1 MFLNKISVVNFKS
14 FESFEAIFDSKI
26 VCFTGKNGVGK
37 TNLIDA
43 IYHLSYA
50 KSYFN
55 SFDTQNIR
63 WNEGFYV
70 IQANLFF
77 DGNDQFIYLGFKRGD
92 KKVLKRNQKEYPRLS
107 DHVGLIPMVVVT
119 PSDSVL
125 INGGSEERRR
135 FMDLIISQFNPQYL
149 QALISYNHILSQR
162 NTYLKECS
170 EKFND
175 VLIQVW
181 DSQLCEFGNLIFRER
196 NLFIETFFPIF
207 LNNYKFIAQSDEQ
220 IGLNYLSQLKET
232 ALDQLLWTNRNRDKQ
247 AQYTTA
253 GIHKDELE
261 FLIWNH
267 SLKRNGSQ
275 GQQKTFLLALKL
287 AQFFYIHQK
296 RGVKPLLLLDDIFD
310 KLDPLRVK
318 QMMALIAKNSF
329 GQIFITDTDQFRVK
343 DILNKISVDFQVI
356 EINEP

>member
-1 MFLNKISVVNFKS
+1 MFLKKLSVVNFKS
-14 FESFEAIFDSKI
+14 FESFESVFDSKI

-55 SFDTQNIR
+55 SIDTQNIR
-63 WNEGFYV
+63 WDEGFYV
-70 IQANLFF
+70 IQANLLL
-77 DGNDQFIYLGFKRGD
+77 DGNEQFIYLGFKRGG
-92 KKVLKRNQKEYPRLS
+92 KKVLKRNQKEYTRLS

-119 PSDSVL
+119 PNDNVL
-125 INGGSEERRR
+125 VNGGSEERRR
-135 FMDLIISQFNPQYL
+135 FMDLIISQFNPEYL
-149 QALISYNHILSQR
+149 QALISYNHILLQR
-162 NTYLKECS
+162 NTYLKEYN
-170 EKFND
+170 ENYND
-175 VLIQVW
+175 ELIEVW

-196 NLFIETFFPIF
+196 NLFIEAFLPIF

-220 IGLNYLSQLKET
+220 IGLRYLSQLNET
-232 ALDQLLWTNRNRDKQ
+232 VFDQLLKNNNSRDKQ
-247 AQYTTA
+247 AQFTTA
-253 GIHKDELE
+253 GVHKDDLE

-275 GQQKTFLLALKL
+275 GQQKTYLLALKL
-287 AQFFYIHQK
+287 AQFFYIFQK
-296 RGVKPLLLLDDIFD
+296 RGLKPLLLLDDIFD
-310 KLDPLRVK
+310 KLDPSRVK

-343 DILNKISVDFQVI
+343 DILNKIEVDFHII
-356 EINEP
+356 EINEL